1 MDAPIS
7 KNRHS
12 RVGFTLVELLVV
24 MGIMVLLMGVLLPAV
39 MHAMKAGR
47 KSRVQA
53 DFQTISQALEA
64 YKADFGDYPR
74 FPGNGSGISNQWD
87 MFNQRGAELLCRALI
102 GPGPAFPQTAVSAGS
117 PDNSGADGAGAG
129 GSGDSTDANSKAA
142 GPGFRTREGYD
153 SNNNLQAQ
161 GKVWGPYVTP
171 DKFRVFTLST
181 VPGLTTVLSSTNTTG
196 TPDATSILLDSQG
209 HSILY
214 FPAALTTPNFSQA
227 NKYLADYADPNSPP
241 VIGTQ
246 YLYNSFDNCSS
257 TTSTGGVPPDPMNN
271 PLITTALT
279 QSDFYK
285 LLGVDS
291 TTGQVDA
298 GQTPTYTG
306 PYILWSAGEDNT
318 FGISPRDGKSD
329 DITNFD
335 FPLSLRR

>member
-1 MDAPIS
+1 
-7 KNRHS
+7 
-12 RVGFTLVELLVV
+12 
-24 MGIMVLLMGVLLPAV
+24 MGIIVLLMGVLLPAV

-47 KSRVQA
+47 KTRAQA

-74 FPGNGSGISNQWD
+74 FPGNGSRISKQWD

-129 GSGDSTDANSKAA
+129 GSGVSSDPNSMSA
-142 GPGFRTREGYD
+142 GPGFRTRSGVD
-153 SNNNLQAQ
+153 SSGNFVAQ
-161 GKVWGPYVTP
+161 GKIWGPYLSP

-214 FPAALTTPNFSQA
+214 FPAALATPNFAQA
-227 NKYLADYADPNSPP
+227 NNYLADYADPNSPP
-241 VIGTQ
+241 PTGTQ

-279 QSDFYK
+279 QSDFYT

-291 TTGQVDA
+291 ATGQVDS

-306 PYILWSAGEDNT
+306 PYILWSAGEDST
-318 FGISPRDGKSD
+318 FGISARDGKSD

-335 FPLSLRR
+335 FPLKLRR